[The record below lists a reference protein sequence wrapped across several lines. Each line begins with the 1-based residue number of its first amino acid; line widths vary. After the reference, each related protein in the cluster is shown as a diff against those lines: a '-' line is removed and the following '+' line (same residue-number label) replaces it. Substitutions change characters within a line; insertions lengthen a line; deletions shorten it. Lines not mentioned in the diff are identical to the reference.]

1 MTTAHDLELLI
12 NHLHEANKIFDN
24 EAVHEDKKLQEKR
37 NSSIHDF
44 RSTLAPR
51 SMVLR
56 SKAGAAND
64 LKKRLLQECDQN
76 LVTLEENTIYA
87 ARELIAESTYLWIGR
102 KEPPVDYMETLLADE
117 TFIPFAYGLSGKKKR
132 LLHAELHILGLHQT
146 LTTELTTFFRKI
158 KEERKEDITVTLGDI
173 VTFGVQNIHTIFT
186 ENSDYKTKVIL
197 FKLYIIGLLEK

>member
-1 MTTAHDLELLI
+1 MTTTHDLELLI
-12 NHLHEANKIFDN
+12 NHLSKANKIFDK
-24 EAVHEDKKLQEKR
+24 EAVEEDIKLQERKISTIR
-37 NSSIHDF
+37 DF
-44 RSTLAPR
+44 RSSLTPR
-51 SMVLR
+51 GQVLR
-56 SKAGAAND
+56 LKAGTAND

-117 TFIPFAYGLSGKKKR
+117 TFIPFAYGLEGKKKR
-132 LLHAELHILGLHQT
+132 LLRSELHILSLHQS
-146 LTTELTTFFRKI
+146 LTEELTKFFRVI
-158 KEERKEDITVTLGDI
+158 KEEKKEDITVTLGDI
-173 VTFGVQNIHTIFT
+173 ITFGVQNLHTIFK